1 MGSSLSPMNLPDNV
15 GRGLNIA
22 AGEAGKMPSEIV
34 LEALD
39 QFGGERPVRTIF
51 QKRSTSLRKVLGPT
65 FQSTLGCPFGQVAG
79 RVTFGHNG
87 LIS

>member
-34 LEALD
+34 LEARD
-39 QFGGERPVRTIF
+39 QFGGEHPVRTSF
-51 QKRSTSLRKVLGPT
+51 QKRSTSFAVNVGPNLLINSGLYIWTSCRARYLRT
-65 FQSTLGCPFGQVAG
+65 
-79 RVTFGHNG
+79 
-87 LIS
+87 

>member
-51 QKRSTSLRKVLGPT
+51 QKRSTSFAESVGPNLPINSGLSIWTSCRARYLRT
-65 FQSTLGCPFGQVAG
+65 
-79 RVTFGHNG
+79 
-87 LIS
+87 